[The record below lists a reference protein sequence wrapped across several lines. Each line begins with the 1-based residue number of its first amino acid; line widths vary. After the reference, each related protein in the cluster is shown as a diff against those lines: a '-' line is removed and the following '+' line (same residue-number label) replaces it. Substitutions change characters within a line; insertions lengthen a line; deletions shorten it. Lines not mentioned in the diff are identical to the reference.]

1 MRHVTQDREDDE
13 TGEETDDTA
22 TDGHKQ
28 SVSIDVVVV
37 LVVGWKRQQSA
48 KPNAKAE
55 KYLAGGVHPDFRLF
69 QLLPLRDD
77 VELDALAGT
86 FQGHAAEEQDD

>member
-1 MRHVTQDREDDE
+1 MRHVTQDRKDGE
-13 TGEETDDTA
+13 TGEDTDHTA
-22 TDGHKQ
+22 ADGHKQ
-28 SVSIDVVVV
+28 SVAVDVVVV

-77 VELDALAGT
+77 VELDALVGAL
-86 FQGHAAEEQDD
+86 QGHATEEPDD